1 MSNEERIKNLWELD
15 TLQSQLE
22 RLTQYD
28 WIRSLPDITVI
39 KDMKDYDELERKKE
53 LTIKE
58 IERLL
63 QKHEN
68 WKTEGSAQ
76 PGDEGVVWWF

>member
-1 MSNEERIKNLWELD
+1 M
-15 TLQSQLE
+15 
-22 RLTQYD
+22 
-28 WIRSLPDITVI
+28 I

-63 QKHEN
+63 QKHETGEN
-68 WKTEGSAQ
+68 GRKCTARR
-76 PGDEGVVWWF
+76 